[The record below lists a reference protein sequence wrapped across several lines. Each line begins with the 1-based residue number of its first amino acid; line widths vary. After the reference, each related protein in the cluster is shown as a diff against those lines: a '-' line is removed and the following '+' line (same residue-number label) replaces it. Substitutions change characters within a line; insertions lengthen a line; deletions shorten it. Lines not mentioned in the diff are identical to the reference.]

1 MSGWI
6 TKLFVSLTLF
16 ACIQICSIICSVI
29 IFPGLKGYSQVT
41 ISVML
46 VVRLLSLK
54 TVLASRLVSVEGG
67 ELYAPWIFSFEGGEL
82 YVTPLISVATETP
95 AVDIGTVCG
104 FR

>member
-1 MSGWI
+1 
-6 TKLFVSLTLF
+6 
-16 ACIQICSIICSVI
+16 
-29 IFPGLKGYSQVT
+29 
-41 ISVML
+41 ML